1 MKRWIIAL
9 TTVLILGL
17 TNYSIYQRET
27 LLVDGDTLLL
37 RLAPVDPRSLM
48 QGDYMALRFTAA
60 LEAQAHT
67 PLDQLPSDGQLV
79 LALDTNNIGQFVGFA
94 EDTPLQDKQM
104 YMRYRIR
111 NGRFKFAS
119 NAFFFEE
126 GSADL
131 YQQAQ
136 FGEFRVDETGE
147 AILVA
152 MRNAD
157 LTVVGIEQ

>member
-1 MKRWIIAL
+1 
-9 TTVLILGL
+9 
-17 TNYSIYQRET
+17 
-27 LLVDGDTLLL
+27 
-37 RLAPVDPRSLM
+37 
-48 QGDYMALRFTAA
+48 
-60 LEAQAHT
+60 
-67 PLDQLPSDGQLV
+67 
-79 LALDTNNIGQFVGFA
+79 
-94 EDTPLQDKQM
+94 
-104 YMRYRIR
+104 MRYRIR

-157 LTVVGIEQ
+157 LTVVGVEQ

>member
-1 MKRWIIAL
+1 MKRWVIAL
-9 TTVLILGL
+9 ATVLILGVS
-17 TNYSIYQRET
+17 NYSIYQRET
-27 LLVDGDTLLL
+27 LVNDGHTLLL

-67 PLDQLPSDGQLV
+67 ALDQLPSDGHLL
-79 LALDTNNIGQFVGFA
+79 LALDANKVGQFVGFA
-94 EDTPLQDKQM
+94 DQTPRQENQLL
-104 YMRYRIR
+104 MRYRIR

-136 FGEFRVDETGE
+136 YGEFRVDDHGE

-157 LTVVGIEQ
+157 LTVVGAQQ